1 MPAQRDGSPNR
12 SFIWRRRGVL
22 RAAVVLV
29 VSALVAALISMFGLA
44 RQYGYLKASLLS
56 GPPTGAY
63 YALATRLAE
72 RAMSDQGKLT
82 PVATSGSVE
91 NVSRLAKGDTS
102 CEAAFALI
110 QDGTPM
116 KAGMGLELM
125 GRLPEPETL
134 VLLARRDK
142 HHQELRRPAQ

>member
-22 RAAVVLV
+22 RAAVILLA
-29 VSALVAALISMFGLA
+29 SALVAALISMFGLA

-72 RAMSDQGKLT
+72 RAMGDQGKLT

-91 NVSRLAKGDTS
+91 NVSAW
-102 CEAAFALI
+102 
-110 QDGTPM
+110 
-116 KAGMGLELM
+116 
-125 GRLPEPETL
+125 
-134 VLLARRDK
+134 
-142 HHQELRRPAQ
+142 